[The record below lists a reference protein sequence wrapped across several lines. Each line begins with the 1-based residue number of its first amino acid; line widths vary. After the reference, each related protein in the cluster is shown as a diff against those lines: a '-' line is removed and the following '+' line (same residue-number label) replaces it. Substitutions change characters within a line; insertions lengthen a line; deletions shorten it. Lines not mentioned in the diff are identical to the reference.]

1 VSKHTKNI
9 LGGLIAGLAFGG
21 AALAL
26 AAFGITADPNKIA
39 ASAAVTFL
47 VLLGAA
53 LVCAALYAVFGEPS
67 SQKGKKRK
75 RELINGF
82 GLACGIV
89 LGFLLM
95 TALVGSSAIAF
106 GIVQSTKLSR
116 GVAFFIALVAVALI
130 FSMIQRWA
138 KYFAG
143 WIGYS
148 VLNGLLMVSS
158 GHSLNNASILVPRWW
173 SVSMTALA
181 FVSAYVCLR
190 FHKAYALNALDKAAL
205 ITWILAF
212 TFAVN
217 VPGPAHRQLVWTLV
231 AMCVG
236 CLALVLAWWYQPG
249 ARHDHA
255 TSVQMHQSAQQSRQ

>member
-1 VSKHTKNI
+1 VGKHNKNI
-9 LGGLIAGLAFGG
+9 GGLIAGLAFGG

-26 AAFGITADPNKIA
+26 AAFGITTDPNKSA
-39 ASAAVTFL
+39 ARAAVTFL
-47 VLLGAA
+47 VLLGAS
-53 LVCAALYAVFGEPS
+53 LLCAALYAVFGRPS
-67 SQKGKKRK
+67 GQKGKERK

-82 GLACGIV
+82 GLAGGIV

-106 GIVQSTKLSR
+106 GTVQSTRLSR
-116 GVAFFIALVAVALI
+116 GVAFFIALVVVALI
-130 FSMIQRWA
+130 LSMIQRWA
-138 KYFAG
+138 NHFAG

-158 GHSLNNASILVPRWW
+158 RHSLNNPSIFVPRWW
-173 SVSMTALA
+173 SISMTALA
-181 FVSAYVCLR
+181 FLSAYVCLR
-190 FHKAYALNALDKAAL
+190 FRKPYTLNVLDKAAL

-217 VPGPAHRQLVWTLV
+217 VPGPADRQLVWSLV

-236 CLALVLAWWYQPG
+236 CLALVLARWYQRA
-249 ARHDHA
+249 ARHHHA
-255 TSVQMHQSAQQSRQ
+255 HGMQMQ